1 MNVKVPEFTTTVVDT
16 GFTPEDEDTKK
27 LYKEVGAF
35 AKQGRPII
43 IFGPTGAGKE
53 FLARHYYSN
62 LIKSEFYR
70 KWEEDW
76 LQNYQEIRN
85 QYSEVYSGPGLDIFL
100 QSMKAGVFQSINS
113 ATIYPDLAESILFGS
128 LKGTYTDSST
138 RPGLLE
144 SIKYGVLFMD
154 EIGELPKHIQA
165 KLLRAVDSEISEG
178 IRLSGNMTYSLKDLI
193 IITATNQS
201 REMIRDDLYYK
212 MGIEV
217 NIKGIDERPKDVIRA
232 IPYFIHRAIGKRK
245 DYGAVN
251 RIFGISGVLDP
262 SKLSETS
269 EIRNF
274 AQEQAKSIKD
284 EILERRWPGNFR
296 ALRVALEASIF
307 RIESARDLTSFTR
320 SFRSYLKHYIN
331 QYSDDPAKPA
341 VYVERSASNGL
352 YPTQYPDMDRRIQEE
367 LNSVPCFQDMIE
379 LERRVLSIFLSETH
393 ETGFMRKELE
403 ERYRKHDK
411 IKHRSEPH
419 IRNRINILMVMKI
432 LKKIEKGKSTRYN
445 LTNYFLSHVK
455 NNDIFALPDI
465 NDTWHKRNYEI
476 EDLKRRLC
484 TIQRIYIQAETR
496 FGKTSFI
503 AMFCGAM
510 KKHYNFYYYALGV
523 GGMNKFFGD
532 IFKRLQAKD
541 NIRDPDVFLKDVV
554 NNIQPFL
561 EEIFNTKNGKKPVLI
576 LDNAHLISDP
586 DDIATIANLAKKW
599 QEVILILIG
608 DKMDNAFLADF
619 TEFPLGPWDKEA

>member
-16 GFTPEDEDTKK
+16 GFTPADEDTKK
-27 LYKEVGAF
+27 LYNEVRAF
-35 AKQGRPII
+35 AKQGRPIM

-53 FLARHYYSN
+53 FLARHYYSYFV
-62 LIKSEFYR
+62 KSEFYR
-70 KWEEDW
+70 KWKEEW
-76 LQNYQEIRN
+76 RLKYHEIRD

-100 QSMKAGVFQSINS
+100 QSLKAGVFQSINS

-193 IITATNQS
+193 IITATNQP
-201 REMIRDDLYYK
+201 RDMIRDDLYYK

-217 NIKGIDERPKDVIRA
+217 NIKGIDGRPKDVIRA
-232 IPYFIHRAIGKRK
+232 IPYFIRRAIGKRK

-262 SKLSETS
+262 SKLSETD

-284 EILERRWPGNFR
+284 EILRRRWPGNFR
-296 ALRVALEASIF
+296 ALRVAMEASIF

-320 SFRSYLKHYIN
+320 SFRSNLKHYIN
-331 QYSDDPAKPA
+331 QYSDDPAKPS
-341 VYVERSASNGL
+341 VYVERSASNGI

-367 LNSVPCFQDMIE
+367 LNSLQCFQDMIE
-379 LERRVLSIFLSETH
+379 YEKRVLSHFLSSTH
-393 ETGFMRKELE
+393 ETGFMRRELE
-403 ERYRKHDK
+403 DYYRKHEG
-411 IKHRSEPH
+411 IKHYSEPH
-419 IRNRINILMVMKI
+419 IRNRIKKMMAVNI
-432 LKKIEKGKSTRYN
+432 LKKDKKGKSTRYD

-455 NNDIFALPDI
+455 NDDIFALPDI
-465 NDTWHKRNYEI
+465 NNTWIKRNYEI
-476 EDLKRRLC
+476 EDLNKRLL
-484 TIQRIYIQAETR
+484 TIQRIYIQARTR
-496 FGKTSFI
+496 YGKTSFI
-503 AMFCGAM
+503 AVFCSA
-510 KKHYNFYYYALGV
+510 KQKQYNFYYYALGE
-523 GGMNKFFGD
+523 GGISKFFGD
-532 IFKRLQAKD
+532 IFKRLKAID
-541 NIRDPDVFLKDVV
+541 NSLDPDSFLKDAV
-554 NNIQPFL
+554 NNIQPYL
-561 EEIFNTKNGKKPVLI
+561 DDLFNDKNGKKPVLV

-586 DDIATIANLAKKW
+586 DDMATIEGIAKKW
-599 QEVILILIG
+599 QKVILILIG

-619 TEFPLGPWDKEA
+619 TEFPLGPWDKQA